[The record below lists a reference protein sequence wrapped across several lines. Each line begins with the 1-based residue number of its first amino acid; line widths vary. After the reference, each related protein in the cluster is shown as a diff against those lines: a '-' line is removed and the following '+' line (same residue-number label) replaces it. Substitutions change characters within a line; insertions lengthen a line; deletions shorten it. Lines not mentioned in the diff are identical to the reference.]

1 MHNEE
6 LFDQKIE
13 RFLKKQMT
21 PEEESSFKEELASD
35 QEKLARAKTMAL
47 AIQQMKDAGKEK
59 DRKII
64 LAVNE
69 MEDDKLEKI
78 ADGSIMANFDERM
91 ELFLKGKMNKEEEK
105 DLFEDLKRNPDLED
119 RAKVMALAIDRMK
132 ESGRASDYAII
143 EKIKDTDQ
151 ETLEELAGIKRGG
164 KTIVM
169 IRRVFAIAASILLLV
184 GLFNA
189 YDARMT
195 KDVYSNYATY
205 TSDVNKSLTS
215 RSKGMPSDQM
225 VVQELNSLFKL
236 VQDGDSLVYV
246 VDKLSQYSS
255 GIANKE
261 YPDYED
267 YSADIDLNLAMAHIR
282 IGNKKE
288 AINVLKKLE
297 SEHQGTPIAE
307 KAKEIRNQ
315 LQNTGLFNW

>member
-91 ELFLKGKMNKEEEK
+91 ELFLKGKMNQEEEK

-143 EKIKDTDQ
+143 EKIKETDQ

-195 KDVYSNYATY
+195 KDVYINYATY